1 MIKVENLT
9 LNYGNYCAVDHI
21 SFFVSQQSGIT
32 GLLGPNGAGKTTTM
46 RALTGYLEPTYGSI
60 EIDSIPLNEK
70 TKLEIKRKIGYLP
83 ESNPLYSEMLVE
95 EYLEFMGKIRGVN
108 HQTLKESKEFLIE
121 TLELKSHLYT
131 PIGLLSKGFK
141 QRTALAATLIHNP
154 SIIILDEPTSGLD
167 PNQIASIR
175 NFIKTLSKHKTVI
188 LSTHILKEVEDI
200 CERVIIIHKGK
211 IVADK
216 TISELQKSNY
226 RVLIAKSAQND
237 INQILKK
244 INLISE
250 VKEESIPNSEYKKFI
265 CKLKEDN
272 PELLFREIKKY
283 DWDVIEYSPLEKS
296 LEEVFKELTYQ

>member
-9 LNYGNYCAVDHI
+9 LKYGNFCAVDNI
-21 SFFVSQQSGIT
+21 SFYVSQQSGIT

-46 RALTGYLEPTYGSI
+46 RVLSGYLEPTSGNV
-60 EIDSIPLNEK
+60 EIDSMPLNEK

-83 ESNPLYSEMLVE
+83 ESNPLYLEMLVE

-108 HQTLKESKEFLIE
+108 VQTLKENKEFLIE

-141 QRTALAATLIHNP
+141 QRTALAATLIHDP
-154 SIIILDEPTSGLD
+154 SLIILDEPTSGLD
-167 PNQIASIR
+167 PNQIATIR
-175 NFIKTLSKHKTVI
+175 NFIKTLSQNKTVI

-211 IVADK
+211 IVTDTK
-216 TISELQKSNY
+216 ISQLQKSNY
-226 RVLIAKSAQND
+226 RVIIAKSVRNNIQE
-237 INQILKK
+237 ILKN

-250 VKEESIPNSEYKKFI
+250 VKEETIPNSEYKKYI
-265 CKLKEDN
+265 CMLKEDK
-272 PELLFREIKKY
+272 PELLFREIKKN
-283 DWDVIEYSPLEKS
+283 DWDIIEFSSLERS
-296 LEEVFKELTYQ
+296 LEEVFKELTYN